1 MTINLFNTETRQVEA
16 IEARL
21 YMPPNAVINSHKIML
36 SLEDADFL
44 VLDADKYI
52 VSYIID

>member
-1 MTINLFNTETRQVEA
+1 MTINLFNTETEQVEA

-21 YMPPNAVINSHKIML
+21 YMPPNVVINSHKILL
-36 SLEDADFL
+36 SLEDAVFL
-44 VLDADKYI
+44 ELDADKYI